1 MEQTVRK
8 GALGKF
14 IDLLASEKKVLWYLF
29 IYAAIA
35 GIILLSIPLGIQSM
49 IGFISSGQITTSVI
63 VLIAFVLLGI
73 LISGGLQ
80 IMQLYLVEHIQQKI
94 FAKTAFDFAYRIP
107 KMRMEAL
114 FSHNPPELANRFFD
128 VVSLQKGLAKLL
140 TDFSAAI
147 LQIIF
152 GLLLLSL
159 YHTYF
164 ILFGIFLLAVLLI
177 ILRLTGPQGMESS
190 LSESKYKYRMAN
202 WLQEVARST
211 RSFKIS
217 GRSDLAMEKTDELV
231 SNYLQARKS
240 HFNVL
245 ATQYFSFVGF
255 KTFVTGGLLVLGGVL
270 LIKREINIGQFV
282 ASEIIIILIMTAVEK
297 ILIKLDTVYDVLT
310 SLEKI
315 DQVRVVPL
323 EKDNALKMEDMEI
336 SSGFSLQL
344 KNLSYKYPSQKHDTI
359 KNINLSVSPGE
370 KISIMGLGNS
380 GKTTL
385 INLLLGLYH
394 DYEGIISYNKIS
406 LRDINRDSL
415 HTFTGSDAHETLFDG
430 TILENIK
437 MGRNQ
442 IPLKEVLQAI
452 EDVGLSDFV
461 QNLENGIETQLVG
474 GNAWLSQST
483 VQKLL
488 LARYIVKKPHFLVL
502 SNFPGTHIDDRQ
514 KQDFLKLLNT
524 GDMKPTIL
532 FFTHDPDV
540 LACCDR
546 IFYMKKGELFEADEA
561 KKESQ
566 HNVIPK

>member
-1 MEQTVRK
+1 MEQTGEK
-8 GALGKF
+8 SSLGKF
-14 IDLLASEKKVLWYLF
+14 FDLLSSEKRVLWYLF

-49 IGFISSGQITTSVI
+49 IGFISSGQISTSVI
-63 VLIAFVLLGI
+63 ILIVFVLFAI

-80 IMQLYLVEHIQQKI
+80 IMQLYLVEHIQQKL

-114 FSHNPPELANRFFD
+114 FSHNPPELVNRFFD
-128 VVSLQKGLAKLL
+128 VVSLQKGFAKLL

-147 LQIIF
+147 LQIVF

-164 ILFGIFLLAVLLI
+164 ILFGIFLLVVLLI
-177 ILRLTGPQGMESS
+177 ILRFTGPQGMESS
-190 LSESKYKYRMAN
+190 LSESKYKYKMAN
-202 WLQEVARST
+202 WLQEVARAT
-211 RSFKIS
+211 HSFKIS

-231 SNYLQARKS
+231 SGYLQARKS
-240 HFNVL
+240 HFKVL
-245 ATQYFSFVGF
+245 ATQYFSFVWF

-297 ILIKLDTVYDVLT
+297 ILIKLHTVYDVLT

-323 EKDNALKMEDMEI
+323 EKDKTLMMEDMKTNT
-336 SSGFSLQL
+336 GFSLQL

-370 KISIMGLGNS
+370 KIGIIGLANS

-415 HTFTGSDAHETLFDG
+415 HNFTGSDAQETLFDG

-437 MGRNQ
+437 MGRNH
-442 IPLKEVLQAI
+442 ILLKDILQAI
-452 EDVGLSDFV
+452 EAVDLSDFV
-461 QNLENGIETQLVG
+461 QNLENGIETRLIG
-474 GNAWLSQST
+474 GSTWLSQSIIT
-483 VQKLL
+483 KLL

-502 SNFPGTHIDDRQ
+502 NNFPGTHLDDRQ
-514 KQDFLKLLNT
+514 KQDILKLFDT
-524 GDMKPTIL
+524 GDVKPTIL

-540 LACCDR
+540 VAYCDR
-546 IFYMKKGELFEADEA
+546 IFYMKEGELEEA
-561 KKESQ
+561 KKESH
-566 HNVIPK
+566 HNIIPK